1 MVAMADW
8 SHLPTED
15 TKYKVEHEEGTD
27 DNERHEVNPVEE
39 TPQGIVS
46 LKQQENVGKLP
57 CFCFMLFAL
66 VGSAEIWRD
75 SEKYL
80 LKMLSRPMDVNTPVT
95 AFCGE
100 GSKWKFAMLVSLSS
114 LSAECRANWTIIH
127 YQVYHYLSGLGK

>member
-1 MVAMADW
+1 MVAKSDC

-15 TKYKVEHEEGTD
+15 TKDKVEHEEGAD
-27 DNERHEVNPVEE
+27 DNERHKVNPVEE

-100 GSKWKFAMLVSLSS
+100 GSK
-114 LSAECRANWTIIH
+114 
-127 YQVYHYLSGLGK
+127 